1 MVEASFCE
9 HLLVVEQMFGAVEDG
24 YAIQPTP
31 VHDRTERR
39 RRYIGRHRIGDEV
52 GQIIHPTCRGELGR
66 PHRVHL
72 DYIDVG
78 AAEHDGVD
86 LIQAL
91 MVWDNGLND
100 RDASSVGNI
109 G

>member
-1 MVEASFCE
+1 MVEAGLFE
-9 HLLVVEQMFGAVEDG
+9 QLLVVEQMFGAVEEG

-31 VHDRTERR
+31 VHDRAERR
-39 RRYIGRHRIGDEV
+39 RRYIGRHRLGEAV
-52 GQIIHPTCRGELGR
+52 GQIIHPACRGKLGR

-72 DYIDVG
+72 DHIDVG

-91 MVWDNGLND
+91 MVWDDSLND
-100 RDASSVGNI
+100 RDASGVANI